1 MPMPQWKFSLT
12 PADRKRLQQLQR
24 VLDRP
29 SEADALRT
37 VLRQRWDAEVA
48 SGGVSKADERE
59 IRRVEREIRVG
70 VRSESGITP
79 AG

>member
-37 VLRQRWDAEVA
+37 VLRQRWDEEVE
-48 SGGVSKADERE
+48 SGRVSKADEKEVRRE
-59 IRRVEREIRVG
+59 ASRL
-70 VRSESGITP
+70 
-79 AG
+79 

>member
-12 PADRKRLQQLQR
+12 PADRLRLQQLQR

-37 VLRQRWDAEVA
+37 VLRQRWDAEAA
-48 SGGVSKADERE
+48 SGRVSKADERE
-59 IRRVEREIRVG
+59 IRRAEKNSQAKALR
-70 VRSESGITP
+70 
-79 AG
+79 